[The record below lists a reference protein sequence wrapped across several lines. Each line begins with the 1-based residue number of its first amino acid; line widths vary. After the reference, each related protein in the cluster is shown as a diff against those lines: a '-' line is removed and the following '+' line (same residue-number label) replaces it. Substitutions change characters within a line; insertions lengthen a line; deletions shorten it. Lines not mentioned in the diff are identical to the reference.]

1 MLARLWDR
9 VGSYGRSLVRL
20 FDPSE
25 YTLPAGEIRVLA
37 RETLGMFAAFG
48 CFGVVTTWLLGL
60 ASSYRTTLIGLGF
73 CAFLLL
79 LRWAVRWLS
88 ERALAWIFVGG
99 SIAMGALLALA
110 IQTVQAVQML
120 LLTIPLVFIA
130 FVFGARMALGYGAG
144 VGIIGLLLARHE
156 MQSGVAVR
164 LAPYS
169 QAWVLAELM
178 IMLLLLALGLRRYVA
193 LAHRSASE
201 ALARQARADGAAEA
215 QIRLELALRAGRYGV
230 WEFDPEVSVAVVDE
244 RTLEL
249 LGLPGGGTQISG
261 EQWTACIL
269 EPDREPVMTRVR
281 QWLKTRGPMQLRY
294 RVRDRS
300 GAVRWLSCEVDQ
312 ARNETPKR
320 IVGVLADL
328 TDDMTL
334 RARMEEALRR
344 ADQAVAAARAY
355 FFELDL
361 HSGRLVRDHKAG
373 SLLGLPSEE
382 TGQSVGTM
390 FQLVPEPARQ
400 RALDSLEE
408 ALNGG
413 GDHFDMELPVVR
425 AGEGLRFFRTL
436 GQIERDAQG
445 KALRIYGMNMDVTE
459 SRRARRDLERI
470 TQRFELAA
478 EAGGLGLWE
487 FDLKSQTV
495 VQTAIGV
502 RLFDL
507 PSLEPVD
514 VSWYLERILPDDRDL
529 VESSFRRTIDGLG
542 GFEIVYRIRVKGS
555 VRWVRSAGRLESN
568 DRGQPVRLAGVN
580 WDITEDLAAR
590 ERLTQANDRLGLALS
605 AANASVWDY
614 HSGTDVVTWD
624 ERARDLYGIDPNPIG
639 QRLALVHPDDRA
651 VMGAQMH
658 RLRADPQTRSFV
670 LDYRVGHP
678 GRGVRWIRCIGRVE
692 RDPAAGHLHAV
703 GIDIDVTAER
713 TATDAI
719 EQARQV
725 AEAAN
730 RAKSAFL
737 ANMSHEIRTPM
748 NAIIGM
754 TGLVHRNV
762 ENGCIAPT

>member
-1 MLARLWDR
+1 
-9 VGSYGRSLVRL
+9 
-20 FDPSE
+20 
-25 YTLPAGEIRVLA
+25 
-37 RETLGMFAAFG
+37 
-48 CFGVVTTWLLGL
+48 VVTTWLMGL

-73 CAFLLL
+73 CAFLWL

-130 FVFGARMALGYGAG
+130 FVFGARMALVYGAG

-215 QIRLELALRAGRYGV
+215 QARLELALRAGRYGV

-249 LGLPGGGTQISG
+249 P
-261 EQWTACIL
+261 ACPAVARRSAASNGRRHP
-269 EPDREPVMTRVR
+269 EPDRAVMARVR

-373 SLLGLPSEE
+373 TCSVAFRRNRAV
-382 TGQSVGTM
+382 VGTM
-390 FQLVPEPARQ
+390 FQLVRTRPA
-400 RALDSLEE
+400 AGSILEE

-425 AGEGLRFFRTL
+425 ARGGLRFSAPSARSARCPGGAAHL
-436 GQIERDAQG
+436 WHEHH
-445 KALRIYGMNMDVTE
+445 RIAACAAR
-459 SRRARRDLERI
+459 SRAHHPA
-470 TQRFELAA
+470 FELAA
-478 EAGGLGLWE
+478 EAGGLGSGSSTSSA
-487 FDLKSQTV
+487 DGG
-495 VQTAIGV
+495 A
-502 RLFDL
+502 
-507 PSLEPVD
+507 
-514 VSWYLERILPDDRDL
+514 DRN
-529 VESSFRRTIDGLG
+529 RC
-542 GFEIVYRIRVKGS
+542 
-555 VRWVRSAGRLESN
+555 A
-568 DRGQPVRLAGVN
+568 PVRPAPRSSR
-580 WDITEDLAAR
+580 WR
-590 ERLTQANDRLGLALS
+590 Q
-605 AANASVWDY
+605 
-614 HSGTDVVTWD
+614 
-624 ERARDLYGIDPNPIG
+624 
-639 QRLALVHPDDRA
+639 LVS
-651 VMGAQMH
+651 Q
-658 RLRADPQTRSFV
+658 
-670 LDYRVGHP
+670 
-678 GRGVRWIRCIGRVE
+678 
-692 RDPAAGHLHAV
+692 
-703 GIDIDVTAER
+703 R
-713 TATDAI
+713 TA
-719 EQARQV
+719 
-725 AEAAN
+725 
-730 RAKSAFL
+730 
-737 ANMSHEIRTPM
+737 
-748 NAIIGM
+748 G
-754 TGLVHRNV
+754 
-762 ENGCIAPT
+762 